1 MKEET
6 IVAIATP
13 RGEAG
18 IGVIRVSG
26 PDSLNLL
33 LSVFE
38 PKSKRK
44 LEERRFTYGFIKE
57 GDIVIDEVM
66 AVFMKGPN
74 TYTREDV
81 CEIQAHSSQVS
92 LKKILSLLIEK
103 GARLAEPGE
112 FTKRAFLNGRLDLTQ
127 AEALMDLISSK
138 TELAHS
144 QALKQLG
151 GHTSEKLNE
160 ILDAL
165 KEVLIRIAVLI
176 EYPEED
182 LEEISKQELKE
193 KISFIKED
201 IERLIDTFN
210 SGRILREG
218 LKVSIL
224 GKPNVGKSSL
234 LNALL
239 KEERAIVTELPGT
252 TRDTIEEFLD
262 IEGIPVRIMDT
273 AGIRESHD
281 PVEKEGIKRA
291 KGKISESDLVVL
303 ILDGSVDLEKEDREI
318 AELIKDKK
326 TIVLL
331 NKRDLGKAVNTEE
344 AKALFP
350 ESHVIETSITENM
363 GLKELLEEIS
373 NMVEKENAES
383 MEKVVVTN
391 IRHYELLKKAKESM
405 KDSLMAIDENQ
416 PLDIVEI
423 DIKEGFLRVGEILGR
438 TVKEDILKEIFERFC
453 LGK

>member
-18 IGVIRVSG
+18 IGVIRISG
-26 PDSLNLL
+26 PDAKNLL
-33 LSVFE
+33 LSIFE
-38 PKSKRK
+38 PKGKK
-44 LEERRFTYGFIKE
+44 EIEERRFTYGFIKE
-57 GDIVIDEVM
+57 GSRVVDEVM
-66 AVFMKGPN
+66 AVFMKGPK

-81 CEIQAHSSQVS
+81 CEIQAHSSHVS
-92 LKKILSLLIEK
+92 LKKIISLLIEK
-103 GARLAEPGE
+103 GGRLAEPGE
-112 FTKRAFLNGRLDLTQ
+112 FTKRAFLNGRLDLAQ

-138 TELAHS
+138 TELAHT

-151 GHTSEKLNE
+151 GHTSEKLNG
-160 ILDAL
+160 ILEAL
-165 KEVLIRIAVLI
+165 KEVLVKIAVLI

-182 LEEISKQELKE
+182 LEEISKQELKG
-193 KISFIKED
+193 KISIIKED
-201 IERLIDTFN
+201 IESLIDTFN

-239 KEERAIVTELPGT
+239 KEERAIVTETPGT
-252 TRDTIEEFLD
+252 TRDTIEELLD
-262 IEGIPVRIMDT
+262 VSGIPVRIMDT
-273 AGIRESHD
+273 AGIRDTKD
-281 PVEKEGIKRA
+281 PVEKEGVKRA
-291 KGKISESDLVVL
+291 KEKIFESDLVVL
-303 ILDGSVDLEKEDREI
+303 ILDGSTKLEKEDKEI

-326 TIVLL
+326 AIALL
-331 NKRDLGKAVNTEE
+331 NKRDLGKAVNKEE
-344 AKALFP
+344 VKALFP
-350 ESHVIETSITENM
+350 DSPVIEISIKENM
-363 GLKELLEEIS
+363 GLKELLDEIGR
-373 NMVEKENAES
+373 MVEKEDAES
-383 MEKVVVTN
+383 LDKVVVTN
-391 IRHYELLKKAKESM
+391 IRHFQLLKKAEESM
-405 KDSLMAIDENQ
+405 EDALLAICENQ

-423 DIKEGFLRVGEILGR
+423 DIKEGFLRVGEILGK